1 MRNASIVVILSMVA
15 VARADDW
22 PQWRGPTRD
31 GVWRETGLVEKFAG
45 PEVPIV
51 WRVPVGAGYSGPTVA
66 GGKVF
71 LTDRIVEPTQQE
83 RVHCFDAATGKTL
96 WTHTYEAQYRVGYPA
111 GPRANVTVADGKA
124 YALGT
129 MGHLHCFDAATG
141 KVLWSHDLGSEY
153 KIRMPIW
160 GISGAPLVE
169 GNLLFVQVGGEGA
182 TIVAFDRE
190 TGAEKWRAL
199 DDDASYAAP
208 ILVEQ
213 GGKQVCACMTGESIV
228 GLDPQTGALHWHV
241 PFPPKNMPIGVATPI
256 YDPGTGRL
264 FMTSFYDGS
273 LMLQLDRNAPTAK
286 ELWRRVGRDEKH
298 TDALHSIIST
308 PLFLGDYVYG
318 VDSYG
323 ELRCLNAQDG
333 ERVWENLSAVPT
345 ARWSTI
351 HFVQNGD
358 RTWLFTERGDLII
371 AKLSPSGYEEIS
383 RAKLIA
389 PTREQLG
396 QRGGVC
402 WAHPA
407 YADRRVFIRNDEE
420 LVCGELAA
428 SR

>member
-1 MRNASIVVILSMVA
+1 MRSALVIVILSMVA
-15 VARADDW
+15 AARADDW

-51 WRVPVGAGYSGPTVA
+51 WRVPVGAGYSGPTIA
-66 GGKVF
+66 GGKVY
-71 LTDRIVEPTQQE
+71 LTDRLIEPTQQE
-83 RVHCFDAATGKTL
+83 RVHCFDAATGKL
-96 WTHTYEAQYRVGYPA
+96 VWSYVYEAQYRVGYPA

-141 KVLWSHDLGSEY
+141 KILWMHELSPEY

-169 GNLLFVQVGGEGA
+169 GNLLIVQVGGENA
-182 TIVAFDRE
+182 CLVAFDKE
-190 TGAEKWRAL
+190 TGVQRWRAL

-208 ILVEQ
+208 IMVEQ
-213 GGKQVCACMTGESIV
+213 AGKRVCVCLTGESVV
-228 GLDPQTGALHWHV
+228 GLDPQSGSVYWQH
-241 PFPPKNMPIGVATPI
+241 PFPPSKMPIGISTPI
-256 YDPGTGRL
+256 YDAGRL
-264 FMTSFYDGS
+264 FVTSFYDGS
-273 LMLQLDRNAPTAK
+273 LMLQLNADSATVK
-286 ELWRRVGRDEKH
+286 ETWRRKGFDEKH

-323 ELRCLNAQDG
+323 ELRCLNAKDG
-333 ERVWENLSAVPT
+333 ERVWEDLSAVPT

-358 RTWLFTERGDLII
+358 KVWMFTERGDLII
-371 AKLSPSGYEEIS
+371 AKLSPKGYEEIS

-402 WAHPA
+402 WAHPGF
-407 YADRRVFIRNDEE
+407 ADRRVFIRNDEE

-428 SR
+428 GR

>member
-1 MRNASIVVILSMVA
+1 MRFASLLVITSMVA
-15 VARADDW
+15 ATARGDDW

-51 WRVPVGAGYSGPTVA
+51 WRVPVGSGYSGPSVA
-66 GGKVF
+66 EGRVY
-71 LTDRIVEPTQQE
+71 LTDRVAEPTQQE
-83 RVHCFDAATGKTL
+83 RVLCFDAATGKSL
-96 WTHTYEAQYRVGYPA
+96 WTHAYDAQYRVGYPA
-111 GPRANVTVADGKA
+111 GPRANVTVVDGKA
-124 YALGT
+124 YSLGT

-141 KVLWSHDLGSEY
+141 KVVWKHELAPEY

-160 GISGAPLVE
+160 GITGAPLVE
-169 GNLLFVQVGGEGA
+169 GNLLIVQVGGEQA
-182 TIVAFDRE
+182 CLVAFDKE
-190 TGAEKWRAL
+190 TGVEKWRAL

-208 ILVEQ
+208 IMVEQ
-213 GGKQVCACMTGESIV
+213 AGKRVCVCMTGESVV
-228 GLDPQTGALHWHV
+228 GLDPQTGAVYWQI

-256 YDPGTGRL
+256 YDAGRV
-264 FMTSFYDGS
+264 MVTSFYDGS
-273 LMLQLDRNAPTAK
+273 MLLKLNADAPTATEVWK
-286 ELWRRVGRDEKH
+286 RVGRDEKH

-323 ELRCLNAQDG
+323 ELRCLSAKDG
-333 ERVWENLSAVPT
+333 ERVWEDLSAVPT

-358 RTWLFTERGDLII
+358 KVWMFTERGDLII
-371 AKLSPSGYEEIS
+371 AKLSPKGYEEIS

-389 PTREQLG
+389 PTTAQLG

-407 YADRRVFIRNDEE
+407 FADRRVFIRNDEE